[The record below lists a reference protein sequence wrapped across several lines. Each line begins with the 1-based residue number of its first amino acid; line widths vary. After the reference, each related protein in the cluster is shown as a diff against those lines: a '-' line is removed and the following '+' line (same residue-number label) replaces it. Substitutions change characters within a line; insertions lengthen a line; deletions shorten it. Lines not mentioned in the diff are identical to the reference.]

1 MLSDTERG
9 ILTRLSEFS
18 EEIEASWDVPR
29 ALSLPGLADSLGLV
43 RSSLHKPLSKLE
55 EEGLVFT
62 RVAHVIGGGSRK
74 RKVIHITSLGREK
87 VNTFE
92 NNLLIKNG
100 KLFGTFPD
108 ISKIFGREN
117 DKQILTKQIFEGDSI
132 FLSGLPGIGKTSLV
146 RNIVPEILEFGWTV
160 RWATCYSNTDISDI
174 ALQWTEKKSLR
185 DISSLTS
192 YCGKNKNLLIIDE
205 IQEVHPRHIDS
216 IGKLLN
222 QLKDSRSSILVIVR
236 SPNPLNYIE
245 GFSEHRLLGLDEIE
259 GKNLLPKDIDQVKAL
274 EIVSALGGHPLALHL
289 WSPES
294 ELPEEVEAVQ
304 NFVESNV
311 ISKLTRDAL
320 LTLDEL
326 SLSPIPLNV
335 NEIFDSNGI
344 GELDDSAILRWFEQK
359 SEPHH
364 LIRNVRRSLWSDIER
379 EKMHEK
385 AANYWSERE
394 GDEALWIE
402 TYHKINSKSFQ
413 NNSLINNI
421 SIISKENSAIA
432 ALLIEDAIKIED
444 SEDLRFKAVDIA
456 FERAEYEIIDDH
468 LSMIDDSPQ
477 KKIRTARLLRINGD
491 IDSAKELENECLS
504 FFSAADKIRF
514 KISMLVRKFD
524 DRIPRKI
531 EIRLAEEI
539 LSEIYN
545 LDFENISDTDR
556 YTAELTLNL
565 LKHSIALDT
574 SNLTLASQSR
584 SELEIILSNNQEH
597 LMLLDLR
604 AKLAISNSSELIDLT
619 LESVHSFIHTC
630 SDQLKKISIIHSTL
644 EVTKPDFPDWL
655 IESHDGLFQQPLR
668 EDLAAHR
675 RMSAQCWYWRGV
687 IHQSHRLP
695 YWQEAIHRF
704 RAAEC
709 NQAANELLKELTKSI

>member
-1 MLSDTERG
+1 M
-9 ILTRLSEFS
+9 
-18 EEIEASWDVPR
+18 
-29 ALSLPGLADSLGLV
+29 
-43 RSSLHKPLSKLE
+43 
-55 EEGLVFT
+55 
-62 RVAHVIGGGSRK
+62 
-74 RKVIHITSLGREK
+74 
-87 VNTFE
+87 
-92 NNLLIKNG
+92 
-100 KLFGTFPD
+100 
-108 ISKIFGREN
+108 
-117 DKQILTKQIFEGDSI
+117 
-132 FLSGLPGIGKTSLV
+132 
-146 RNIVPEILEFGWTV
+146 
-160 RWATCYSNTDISDI
+160 
-174 ALQWTEKKSLR
+174 
-185 DISSLTS
+185 
-192 YCGKNKNLLIIDE
+192 
-205 IQEVHPRHIDS
+205 
-216 IGKLLN
+216 N
-222 QLKDSRSSILVIVR
+222 QLKDSRASILVIVR

-259 GKNLLPKDIDQVKAL
+259 GKNLLPKDIDQAKAL

-311 ISKLTRDAL
+311 ISKLTGDAL

-344 GELDDSAILRWFEQK
+344 GELDDSAILRWFEKK

-385 AANYWSERE
+385 AANYWSERD

-402 TYHKINSKSFQ
+402 TYHKINSKRFQ

-456 FERAEYEIIDDH
+456 FERAEYEIIDNH

-491 IDSAKELENECLS
+491 IESAKELENECLS

-539 LSEIYN
+539 LSEIHN

-619 LESVHSFIHTC
+619 LESVHSFIQTC

-687 IHQSHRLP
+687 IHQSHRLS

>member
-9 ILTRLSEFS
+9 VLSRLSEFS

-43 RSSLHKPLSKLE
+43 RSSLNKPLSKLE

-74 RKVIHITSLGREK
+74 RKVIHITSLGREM

-117 DKQILTKQIFEGDSI
+117 DKQILTKQIFDGNSI

-185 DISSLTS
+185 DISSLSS

-222 QLKDSRSSILVIVR
+222 QLKDSRASILVIVR

-326 SLSPIPLNV
+326 SLSPIPLDV
-335 NEIFDSNGI
+335 NEI
-344 GELDDSAILRWFEQK
+344 
-359 SEPHH
+359 
-364 LIRNVRRSLWSDIER
+364 
-379 EKMHEK
+379 
-385 AANYWSERE
+385 
-394 GDEALWIE
+394 
-402 TYHKINSKSFQ
+402 
-413 NNSLINNI
+413 
-421 SIISKENSAIA
+421 
-432 ALLIEDAIKIED
+432 
-444 SEDLRFKAVDIA
+444 
-456 FERAEYEIIDDH
+456 
-468 LSMIDDSPQ
+468 
-477 KKIRTARLLRINGD
+477 
-491 IDSAKELENECLS
+491 
-504 FFSAADKIRF
+504 
-514 KISMLVRKFD
+514 
-524 DRIPRKI
+524 
-531 EIRLAEEI
+531 
-539 LSEIYN
+539 
-545 LDFENISDTDR
+545 
-556 YTAELTLNL
+556 
-565 LKHSIALDT
+565 
-574 SNLTLASQSR
+574 
-584 SELEIILSNNQEH
+584 
-597 LMLLDLR
+597 
-604 AKLAISNSSELIDLT
+604 
-619 LESVHSFIHTC
+619 
-630 SDQLKKISIIHSTL
+630 
-644 EVTKPDFPDWL
+644 
-655 IESHDGLFQQPLR
+655 
-668 EDLAAHR
+668 
-675 RMSAQCWYWRGV
+675 
-687 IHQSHRLP
+687 
-695 YWQEAIHRF
+695 
-704 RAAEC
+704 
-709 NQAANELLKELTKSI
+709 